1 MNINKKILKKIGES
15 NLNSYIEN
23 FLKDILT
30 FELQHYEED
39 KPNYSGKYEEFI
51 NKYINKYEVE
61 EE

>member
-15 NLNSYIEN
+15 NLNPYIEN
-23 FLKDILT
+23 FLKDILS

-39 KPNYSGKYEEFI
+39 KPNYSDKYEEFI